1 MKSKNRRLDSTAVKK
16 TVITNKGIEG
26 IHLSFEIKC
35 EKEDFESYVRRSAEL
50 LESYD
55 LENVKTF
62 SIRFELLG

>member
-35 EKEDFESYVRRSAEL
+35 EKENFESYIRQSAKL
-50 LESYD
+50 LTDCD
-55 LENVKTF
+55 LEKVKTF
-62 SIRFELLG
+62 SIRFELLD